1 MLEVRLTTGDL
12 RGVVYKIG
20 ITLEDKPAHPV
31 IRILDNA
38 IIVPLL

>member
-20 ITLEDKPAHPV
+20 ITLEAGAPGHP
-31 IRILDNA
+31 ILDNA
-38 IIVPLL
+38 VIVPLL